1 MKYQKKVRCSL
12 SGSGKNGRNKA
23 FDSRERSVGKFA
35 RRSIVFSLI
44 MTIFLT
50 GRGLTDLTGLTGLT
64 DMTGPSCSNGPA
76 ASAVQALAAVP
87 AVSTEAAVRRNGRA
101 SFADKADPVL
111 QKAERKA
118 ASGKSIW
125 DKIKEKLPDIDLPDI
140 KLPEISFSE
149 FDGKAEKEKLREAV
163 REMDEIGISP
173 EKLVQRAWKFL
184 NRKDNQE
191 KIKKTSEDVRDRVQN
206 AAEETGK
213 NEAVKKVSEEAGKTA
228 DKVREEAGEAAE
240 KAAKEIA
247 DRAAEKAAEE
257 AGKAAQK
264 TAEEAGKAAR
274 KAIEG
279 AGKAVGQEK

>member
-50 GRGLTDLTGLTGLT
+50 GTGLTDLTGMTG
-64 DMTGPSCSNGPA
+64 MTGPSCSNGPA

-87 AVSTEAAVRRNGRA
+87 AVSAEAAVRRNGRA

-111 QKAERKA
+111 QKAEKKA

-125 DKIKEKLPDIDLPDI
+125 DKIKEKLPDIDLP
-140 KLPEISFSE
+140 EISFSE
-149 FDGKAEKEKLREAV
+149 FDGKTEKEKLREAV

-247 DRAAEKAAEE
+247 DRAVQKAAEE

-264 TAEEAGKAAR
+264 AAHE
-274 KAIEG
+274 AIEE

>member
-1 MKYQKKVRCSL
+1 
-12 SGSGKNGRNKA
+12 
-23 FDSRERSVGKFA
+23 
-35 RRSIVFSLI
+35 

-50 GRGLTDLTGLTGLT
+50 GTGLTDLTGMTGMT
-64 DMTGPSCSNGPA
+64 GMTGPSCSNGPA

-111 QKAERKA
+111 QKTEKKA

-247 DRAAEKAAEE
+247 DRAVQKAAEE

-264 TAEEAGKAAR
+264 AAHETIEE
-274 KAIEG
+274 

>member
-50 GRGLTDLTGLTGLT
+50 GTGLTDLTGMTGMT
-64 DMTGPSCSNGPA
+64 GMTGPLCSNGPA

-111 QKAERKA
+111 QKAEKKA

-125 DKIKEKLPDIDLPDI
+125 DKIKEKLPDID
-140 KLPEISFSE
+140 LPEISFSE

-228 DKVREEAGEAAE
+228 DKVREETGEAAE

-247 DRAAEKAAEE
+247 DRAVQKAAEE

-264 TAEEAGKAAR
+264 AAHE
-274 KAIEG
+274 AIEE

>member
-50 GRGLTDLTGLTGLT
+50 GTGLTDLTGMTG
-64 DMTGPSCSNGPA
+64 MTGPSCSNGPA

-111 QKAERKA
+111 QKAEKKA

-125 DKIKEKLPDIDLPDI
+125 DKIKEKLPDID
-140 KLPEISFSE
+140 LPEISFSE

-213 NEAVKKVSEEAGKTA
+213 NEAVKKVSEEAEKTA

-279 AGKAVGQEK
+279 AGRQ

>member
-1 MKYQKKVRCSL
+1 MKNQKNARCSL
-12 SGSGKNGRNKA
+12 SGSGKNGRNRA

-50 GRGLTDLTGLTGLT
+50 GTGLTDLTGMTG
-64 DMTGPSCSNGPA
+64 MTGPSCSNGPA
-76 ASAVQALAAVP
+76 APAVQALAAV
-87 AVSTEAAVRRNGRA
+87 STVAAVRRNGQA

-111 QKAERKA
+111 QKAEKKA

-125 DKIKEKLPDIDLPDI
+125 GKIKEKLPDIDLPDI
-140 KLPEISFSE
+140 KLPEINFSE

-257 AGKAAQK
+257 AGKA
-264 TAEEAGKAAR
+264 
-274 KAIEG
+274 
-279 AGKAVGQEK
+279 VGQEK

>member
-125 DKIKEKLPDIDLPDI
+125 D
-140 KLPEISFSE
+140 
-149 FDGKAEKEKLREAV
+149 
-163 REMDEIGISP
+163 
-173 EKLVQRAWKFL
+173 
-184 NRKDNQE
+184 
-191 KIKKTSEDVRDRVQN
+191 
-206 AAEETGK
+206 
-213 NEAVKKVSEEAGKTA
+213 
-228 DKVREEAGEAAE
+228 
-240 KAAKEIA
+240 
-247 DRAAEKAAEE
+247 
-257 AGKAAQK
+257 
-264 TAEEAGKAAR
+264 
-274 KAIEG
+274 
-279 AGKAVGQEK
+279 

>member
-1 MKYQKKVRCSL
+1 MKNQKNARCSL
-12 SGSGKNGRNKA
+12 SGSGKNGRNRA

-50 GRGLTDLTGLTGLT
+50 GTGLTDLTGMTGMT
-64 DMTGPSCSNGPA
+64 GMTGPSCSNGPA
-76 ASAVQALAAVP
+76 APAVQALAAVP
-87 AVSTEAAVRRNGRA
+87 AISAEAAVRRNGRA

-111 QKAERKA
+111 QKAEKKA

-140 KLPEISFSE
+140 KLPEINFSE

-247 DRAAEKAAEE
+247 DRAVQKAAEE

-264 TAEEAGKAAR
+264 AAHE
-274 KAIEG
+274 AIEE

>member
-228 DKVREEAGEAAE
+228 DKIREEAGEAAE

-247 DRAAEKAAEE
+247 DRAVQKAAEE

-264 TAEEAGKAAR
+264 AAHE
-274 KAIEG
+274 AIEE

>member
-1 MKYQKKVRCSL
+1 MKNQKKVRCSL
-12 SGSGKNGRNKA
+12 SGSGKNGRNRA

-50 GRGLTDLTGLTGLT
+50 GTGLTDLTGMTG
-64 DMTGPSCSNGPA
+64 MTGPSCSNGPA

-87 AVSTEAAVRRNGRA
+87 AVSAEAAVRRNGRA

-111 QKAERKA
+111 QKAEKKA

-213 NEAVKKVSEEAGKTA
+213 NDVVKKVSEEAEKTA

-279 AGKAVGQEK
+279 AGRQ